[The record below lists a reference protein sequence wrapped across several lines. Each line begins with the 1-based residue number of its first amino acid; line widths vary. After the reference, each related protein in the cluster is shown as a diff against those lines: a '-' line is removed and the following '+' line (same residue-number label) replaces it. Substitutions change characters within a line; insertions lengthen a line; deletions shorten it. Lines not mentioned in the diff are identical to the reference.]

1 LCGTGRTRTLSHDF
15 LTHRFDL
22 EAPNAMTDDLRLH
35 GALIGRAARDRLATP
50 ALVIDRD
57 ALDRN
62 LARMA
67 EFARAHGTVLR
78 PHAKTHKSVEIARRQ
93 LAAGA
98 IGVCCA
104 KLGEAEALADGGISR
119 LLITSPVVAEP
130 AIRRL
135 VELHRRCDEL
145 ITVVDHPANAVALAL
160 GASAAS
166 AGPLHV
172 LIDIDPGIHRTGV
185 ASPAA
190 AVELAQRIHALPGL
204 RYRGVQFYCGVQQH
218 IARFAEREAA
228 IRERMQYL
236 RSVIGLLAE
245 HQAAPAI
252 VTGAGTGTH
261 RIDAALGLYT
271 EWQVGSYAVMDR
283 QYAECELAP
292 CGDGEADPPFEY
304 ALFVETTVVSANHRG
319 MATVDAG
326 FKALATDGGP
336 PAIVSGAPAGASYRF
351 LGDEHGAIVDPAG
364 AHVWQLG
371 DRVRLAVPHCD
382 PTVNLYDSYHVVSGD
397 TLEAIW
403 PVSARG
409 RSR

>member
-1 LCGTGRTRTLSHDF
+1 
-15 LTHRFDL
+15 
-22 EAPNAMTDDLRLH
+22 MTDDLRLH
-35 GALIGRAARDRLATP
+35 GSLIGRAAARDRLNTP
-50 ALVIDRD
+50 ALVVDRD

-62 LARMA
+62 IARMA
-67 EFARAHGTVLR
+67 EFARAHGAALR
-78 PHAKTHKSVEIARRQ
+78 PHAKTHKSADIARRQ

-104 KLGEAEALADGGISR
+104 KLGEAEALADGGIAR
-119 LLITSPVVAEP
+119 LLITSPVVGEP

-145 ITVVDHPANAVALAL
+145 IAVVDHPDNAAALAAAAEAP
-160 GASAAS
+160 GAAAG
-166 AGPLHV
+166 AEVARPLDV

-185 ASPAA
+185 ASAA
-190 AVELAQRIHALPGL
+190 AALELAQRIAGLPRL
-204 RYRGVQFYCGVQQH
+204 RYRGIQMYCGVQQH
-218 IARFAEREAA
+218 IASFAARDAA

-236 RSVIGLLAE
+236 RSVIALLSE

-271 EWQVGSYAVMDR
+271 EWQVGSYLFMDR
-283 QYAECELAP
+283 QYAECDLA
-292 CGDGEADPPFEY
+292 GDGAAPFEY
-304 ALFVETTVVSANHRG
+304 ALFVDTRVVSANHPG
-319 MATVDAG
+319 MATIDAG
-326 FKALATDGGP
+326 FKALAADGGP
-336 PAIVSGAPAGASYRF
+336 PAIVSGAPPGATYRF

-364 AHVWQLG
+364 KHVWRLG
-371 DRVRLAVPHCD
+371 DRVCLAVPHCD
-382 PTVNLYDSYHVVSGD
+382 PTVNLYDSYHVLSGD